1 MAGTSFLR
9 TGANSPEVARR
20 DRVQDRAKL
29 RGALATEHRLEPR
42 LRLCPVLGGRTQP
55 RGAGIG
61 HVQLL
66 AAAVGAP
73 FRYGDEFL
81 ALERQDVP
89 PQRRPI
95 PYEVAGERVD
105 RRRPHRLQLR
115 LD

>member
-81 ALERQDVP
+81 ALERQLIVVG
-89 PQRRPI
+89 PI
-95 PYEVAGERVD
+95 AFSFARIENWVVRSPAGARTWS
-105 RRRPHRLQLR
+105 
-115 LD
+115 